1 MAERQKR
8 KVSALCTEDLTGA
21 EVPRVLAAYRA
32 RSPRQHRHEELPS
45 GRDPQFLL
53 IRRRPGTP
61 PCQALRGSA
70 ARSFQTSIK
79 KAMCYLESA
88 EVAAI
93 LSQPDQSTAGGQRD
107 HTLLSLLY
115 NTGARIQEALD
126 LRPQDIHL
134 KSPAHLRLMGKGQK
148 ETISPLCPETAEVV
162 AALLRRSPRRAE
174 EPVFEPEYHR
184 SVATLAPRLW
194 NKCSASSREK
204 PIYPE
209 RGGGRPPLTEKGVR
223 ASMFSR
229 YRRSRL
235 SLK

>member
-1 MAERQKR
+1 LQRIERDRRGSIGTRNCRLAAIRSFFSFVADREPRPAK
-8 KVSALCTEDLTGA
+8 LCTEVLR
-21 EVPRVLAAYRA
+21 VPFKRA
-32 RSPRQHRHEELPS
+32 S
-45 GRDPQFLL
+45 
-53 IRRRPGTP
+53 
-61 PCQALRGSA
+61 
-70 ARSFQTSIK
+70 K

-148 ETISPLCPETAEVV
+148 ERISPLCPETAEVV

-184 SVATLAPRLW
+184 SVATLVPRLW
-194 NKCSASSREK
+194 NKCSASSRK
-204 PIYPE
+204 TYPE

-223 ASMFSR
+223 ASIFSR